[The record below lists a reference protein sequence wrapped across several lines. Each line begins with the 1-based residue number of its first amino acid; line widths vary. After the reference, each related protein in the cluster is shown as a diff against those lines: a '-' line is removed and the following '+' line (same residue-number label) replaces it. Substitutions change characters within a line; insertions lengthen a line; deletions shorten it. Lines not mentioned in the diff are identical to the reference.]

1 MNWLVEANACPGLF
15 YGTAAQDGF
24 LIRLRTPGGWLN
36 SPQGKAI
43 ATWLEQWQTT
53 IQVTNRANLQ
63 IRGLQKS
70 PSLEDFQTLQKLGL
84 AAHNPSIDHLRNIM
98 SSPTAG
104 IDCQELIDTRPLVQE
119 LDNFIQNYPSIA
131 QLSPKFSIGILGANL
146 LDQPQPVNQNAVLTS
161 RHFLPQMYGHLA
173 KTLTGR
179 DSTQQMSASYWLKL
193 DVLKFAGCLS
203 A

>member
-36 SPQGKAI
+36 SQQGKAI

-70 PSLEDFQTLQKLGL
+70 PSLEEFQTLQKLLEGSGPGWFFKERARL
-84 AAHNPSIDHLRNIM
+84 PRARVFRKA
-98 SSPTAG
+98 
-104 IDCQELIDTRPLVQE
+104 V
-119 LDNFIQNYPSIA
+119 
-131 QLSPKFSIGILGANL
+131 GAI
-146 LDQPQPVNQNAVLTS
+146 
-161 RHFLPQMYGHLA
+161 
-173 KTLTGR
+173 
-179 DSTQQMSASYWLKL
+179 
-193 DVLKFAGCLS
+193 
-203 A
+203 

>member
-1 MNWLVEANACPGLF
+1 VNWLVEANACPGLF

-70 PSLEDFQTLQKLGL
+70 PSLEEFQTLQKLG
-84 AAHNPSIDHLRNIM
+84 
-98 SSPTAG
+98 
-104 IDCQELIDTRPLVQE
+104 
-119 LDNFIQNYPSIA
+119 
-131 QLSPKFSIGILGANL
+131 FSC
-146 LDQPQPVNQNAVLTS
+146 P
-161 RHFLPQMYGHLA
+161 
-173 KTLTGR
+173 
-179 DSTQQMSASYWLKL
+179 
-193 DVLKFAGCLS
+193 
-203 A
+203 